1 MKHAAAL
8 FIRLFG
14 ALLAVFLAVTG
25 ALMWA
30 SFSPTLHQLL
40 LETVS
45 EEIPEAQFNH
55 VQGSLAGGLQFD
67 FSYSDEAVSVALTG
81 AHLQIKPRCFLQFE
95 LCVRSIQVERINVTV
110 NDAIETDEASDKVV
124 LPQVVI
130 PIPVSIDLVSVGELN
145 VLMASDPLYYASDI
159 QFSASGINHRIN
171 ILNLNAR
178 DGYCSWQGS
187 GMIRLTRR
195 YPMDV
200 HVACDTAQ
208 YPLSKLIAHAQGDLD
223 HLSIQAQT
231 DGQLASQLNITL
243 QPLFETLPVDFA
255 LKLTKP
261 FMHDIDDNRI
271 TALEAS
277 VAGKGDLD
285 GLTLT
290 LSGKLGS
297 PLFPSPLQL
306 SSSSLLTTERLQLD
320 DLIITLPEGKLRS
333 HGELLFE
340 PEFTWKAVT
349 DLNKVNLHPFEDSIQ
364 GEINGTIHHN
374 GQLSGNSVSIN
385 ASLDQLNGI
394 LHNTPWEMNGDVA
407 LIEEQLQVNNVE
419 ILQDRNHVK
428 ANGTLNLNGKSN
440 LQLSINIKQFDL
452 IAPKLAG
459 SVKGEL
465 MLSDTLEQP
474 TIKGNLQ
481 AHKIAYDDITLSSA
495 QAIVN
500 IQPLI
505 DEHNQLQ
512 LRFDD
517 LRIADEVIL
526 DGLATI
532 EGNAK
537 HHIASI
543 RIQDKQ
549 ANQFSVQC
557 HGKFPL
563 SATTIDTDLWQ
574 AQCSRSAVQ
583 PTYLQPAQTWQLQK
597 PFTLE
602 LKNLD
607 QVTISPLCYTHLE
620 STLCSQKTVRAN
632 ADEVNPILIA
642 GSNLDLAWLRPWL
655 PSDANL
661 HGTAEFDATIQLLPN
676 LSIQASA
683 ASENSQLV
691 LFDNTAQ
698 SMALDISHAELSA
711 NLAQDTLAFKWQL
724 QSSIGNSNG
733 KLRLQD
739 QQLSGDVLV
748 DNFIVSPFSHW
759 LLVDEGDHLQG
770 TLSGD
775 FKLGG
780 SLKSPELAGKAR
792 LAQGEIHTAML
803 PLPITDIS
811 INLTTE
817 QRIAYLEGRF
827 LVGNK
832 PGQLKGTFNW
842 QQEDW
847 WSKVSFQSETLAYQP
862 EENILVY
869 LKPDIAFNLTP
880 TSLTINGDV
889 HIPKARIHLK
899 SLPEQAVTASPDTVI
914 VGNETES
921 GAGLQ
926 ISSNLIL
933 TLGDDVR
940 FKGYGLETDVTGQ
953 MTISQHRS
961 DLLQSKGII
970 RLKNGTYQ
978 AYGQSLDITD
988 GDLIFIDDLENP
1000 QLRLSA
1006 TRNNISD
1013 NVVVGIRVTGRAR
1026 NPEIAIFSIPEMPQQ
1041 EKFYYLITGRAPNT
1055 DSTQDSSSVAA
1066 EAAVAMALEARSGA
1080 LTRKAGE
1087 TLGIQDLTLSTG
1099 STENRSEVGLSG
1111 YITPDLMIRYGVG
1124 MFEAVN
1130 TLTLKYRIRK
1140 NLYAE
1145 VISGKSNAFDLLW
1158 SFDRD

>member
-1 MKHAAAL
+1 MKSAAA
-8 FIRLFG
+8 FSIRLFG
-14 ALLAVFLAVTG
+14 TLLALFLIVTG

-30 SFSPTLHQLL
+30 SFSPKLHQLL
-40 LETVS
+40 LDTVS
-45 EEIPEAQFNH
+45 EEIPEVQFNH
-55 VQGSLAGGLQFD
+55 IQGSLADGLQFD
-67 FSYSDEAVSVALTG
+67 FSYNDEDVSVALTG
-81 AHLQIKPRCFLQFE
+81 AHLQIKPRCFLRFE
-95 LCVRSIQVERINVTV
+95 LCVRSIQVDRVNVIV
-110 NDAIETDEASDKVV
+110 NDAIDTDEPSDILE
-124 LPQVVI
+124 LPQIVI
-130 PIPVSIDLVSVGELN
+130 PIPVSVDLVRVGELD
-145 VLMASDPLYYASDI
+145 VRMASDPLYHASSI
-159 QFSASGINHRIN
+159 QFRASGINHRIN
-171 ILNLNAR
+171 ILNLNAS
-178 DGYCSWQGS
+178 DEYCTWQGS

-195 YPMDV
+195 YPIDV
-200 HVACDTAQ
+200 RATCDTEL
-208 YPLSKLIAHAQGDLD
+208 YPLSKLTAHAQGDLD
-223 HLSIQAQT
+223 KLSIKAQSY
-231 DGQLASQLNITL
+231 GPLASQLDLTL
-243 QPLFETLPVDFA
+243 QPLLETLPVEFK
-255 LKLTKP
+255 LKLSEP
-261 FMHDIDDNRI
+261 FIYPIDDTTI
-271 TALEAS
+271 TALEAN

-306 SSSSLLTTERLQLD
+306 SSSSLLTMERLQLD

-340 PEFTWKAVT
+340 PELTWNAVT
-349 DLNKVNLHPFEDSIQ
+349 DLSKVSLQPFEDSIQ
-364 GEINGTIHHN
+364 GEVSGTIHHS
-374 GQLSGNSVSIN
+374 GQLSEHSVLIT

-407 LIEEQLQVNNVE
+407 FAEEQLHVNNVE
-419 ILQDRNHVK
+419 ILQDRNYVK

-440 LQLSINIKQFDL
+440 LQLTLNIKQFDL

-459 SVKGEL
+459 SVQGEL
-465 MLSDTLEQP
+465 TLSDRLEHP
-474 TIKGNLQ
+474 AIKGTLQ
-481 AHKIAYDDITLSSA
+481 AEHIAYDDITLTSA

-505 DEHNQLQ
+505 GEHNQLQ

-517 LRIADEVIL
+517 LRIAEEVVL

-532 EGNAK
+532 EGNAM
-537 HHIASI
+537 HHIASV
-543 RIQDKQ
+543 RIQDNQ

-557 HGKFPL
+557 HGEFPL
-563 SATTIDTDLWQ
+563 SAATIDTDLWQ
-574 AQCSRSAVQ
+574 AQCNRSRIQ
-583 PTYLQPAQTWQLQK
+583 TTYLQPAQTWKLQK
-597 PFTLE
+597 PFKLE

-607 QVTISPLCYTHLE
+607 QITVSPLCYSYLD
-620 STLCSQKTVRAN
+620 STLCTQKALRASVD
-632 ADEVNPILIA
+632 AATPVQLA
-642 GSNLDLAWLRPWL
+642 ASNLNLAWLQPWL
-655 PSDANL
+655 PNDAVL
-661 HGTAEFDATIQLLPN
+661 HGTADLDAIIQLLPN
-676 LSIQASA
+676 LTIQASA
-683 ASENSQLV
+683 SSENSHIV
-691 LFDNTAQ
+691 LFHNTAQ
-698 SMALDISHAELSA
+698 SMTLDLNHAELSA
-711 NLAQDTLAFKWQL
+711 NLAQDSLAFKWLL

-733 KLRLQD
+733 KLRLQEE
-739 QQLSGDVLV
+739 QLSGEVLV

-775 FKLGG
+775 FNLGG
-780 SLKSPELAGKAR
+780 TLASPTLSGKAS
-792 LAQGEIHTAML
+792 LVQGEIHTAML

-817 QRIAYLEGRF
+817 QRIADLEGSF
-827 LVGNK
+827 LVGDK
-832 PGQLKGTFNW
+832 PGQLNGTFNW

-847 WSKVSFQSETLAYQP
+847 WSKVSFQSETLAYRP

-899 SLPEQAVTASPDTVI
+899 SLPEQAVTVSPDTVI
-914 VGNETES
+914 EGSQSED
-921 GAGLQ
+921 GAALQ
-926 ISSNLIL
+926 ISSNLNL

-978 AYGQSLDITD
+978 AYGQSLSITD

-1026 NPEIAIFSIPEMPQQ
+1026 SPDIAIFSIPEMPQQ

-1066 EAAVAMALEARSGA
+1066 EAAVSMALEARSGA